1 MAPDLDKKTASFVQS
16 LCMGEIEEE
25 LLVPFPEMKADE
37 KETLTQVLASVR
49 QLLHGRDK
57 EFRAWDVAG
66 EMPASFLEELKG
78 FGLFGLVI
86 PEAHGG
92 IGFGS
97 TAYSRVLQEI
107 ATFDGSVAL
116 TVGAHSSIGMRG
128 LLLFGTDA
136 QKRKWMPRLSSG
148 EMIAAFCLTEAGAG
162 SDAAALRTTARRDGN
177 DWILNGEKI
186 WITNGGMADFFTVF
200 AKTPEAQTGG
210 KATITAFIVTRDM
223 PGVSTGPH
231 EDKMGIR
238 ASSTTT
244 VSFNDVRVP
253 GENVLGGVG
262 QGFKTA
268 MRILNSGRTG
278 LGGGAVGGMKRLIGL
293 SAKQAVERQ
302 QFGRPIS
309 EFGMIKE
316 KVGLMVVDAYAA
328 ESVVSLVAGLIDQ
341 GYEDYAVEAAISK
354 VFATE
359 ALWRVSDE
367 ALQIAGGNGFMREF
381 PYERAMRDCRINRIF
396 EGTNEILRLFIALTA
411 MNDVGPQ
418 LKDLASV
425 VKKGVADPIKGFGVL
440 SGYARKH
447 ASLATGMVGSKRAFT
462 LLNPAVKGAAEVV
475 ETGTRDV
482 ALAADRILRKHGGK
496 VVGKQFATHRLAD
509 ILIDLFVLSSML
521 ARVNGVVEAKGA
533 EGAAVELQILEVFA
547 GRARRRMRS
556 NLNRIDDNDDEA
568 VKAIADHAFQKE
580 GYCWDSI

>member
-1 MAPDLDKKTASFVQS
+1 MPDKKNASYVQS

-25 LLVPFPEMKADE
+25 IIVPFPKMEDGE
-37 KETLTQVLASVR
+37 KETLGQVLASVR
-49 QLLHGRDK
+49 QLLSGREK
-57 EFRAWDVAG
+57 EFREWDVKA
-66 EMPASFLEELKG
+66 EMPAPFIEELRQ

-107 ATFDGSVAL
+107 AKFDGSVAL

-136 QKRKWMPRLSSG
+136 QKARWLPRLTTG
-148 EMIAAFCLTEAGAG
+148 EMIAAFCLTEPGAG
-162 SDAAALRTTARRDGN
+162 SDAAAVRTTARRDGN

-200 AKTPEAQTGG
+200 AKTPDAQTGG
-210 KATITAFIVTRDM
+210 KASLTAFVVTRDL

-244 VSFNDVRVP
+244 VRMEDVRVP
-253 GENVLGGVG
+253 GDHVLGGVG
-262 QGFKTA
+262 QGFKAA
-268 MRILNSGRTG
+268 MRILNAGRTG
-278 LGGGAVGGMKRLIGL
+278 LGGGSVGGMKKLISL
-293 SAKQAVERQ
+293 SARQAVDRQ

-316 KVGLMVVDAYAA
+316 KVGLMVVETFAA

-359 ALWRVSDE
+359 ALWRTSDE
-367 ALQIAGGNGFMREF
+367 ALQIAGGNGYMREF
-381 PYERAMRDCRINRIF
+381 PYEKAMRDSRINRIF
-396 EGTNEILRLFIALTA
+396 EGTNEILRLFIALSA
-411 MNDVGPQ
+411 MNDVGQQ
-418 LKDLASV
+418 LKELASV
-425 VKKGVADPIKGFGVL
+425 VKSGVADPIKGFGVL
-440 SGYARKH
+440 SGYAKKR
-447 ASLATGMVGSKRAFT
+447 ASLATGLVGDKRSFT
-462 LLNPAVKGAAEVV
+462 RLSPSVKHAAVVV
-475 ETGTRDV
+475 EEATRDV
-482 ALAADRILRKHGGK
+482 AIAADRILRKHGGK

-509 ILIDLFVLSSML
+509 ILIDLFVLSAVLS
-521 ARVNGVVEAKGA
+521 RVNSIVEEKGA
-533 EGAAVELQILEVFA
+533 EGAAQELAILEIFS

-556 NLNRIDDNDDEA
+556 NINRIDDNDDEL
-568 VKAIADHAFQKE
+568 VKVVADHAFEKE
-580 GYCWDSI
+580 GYSWDTL